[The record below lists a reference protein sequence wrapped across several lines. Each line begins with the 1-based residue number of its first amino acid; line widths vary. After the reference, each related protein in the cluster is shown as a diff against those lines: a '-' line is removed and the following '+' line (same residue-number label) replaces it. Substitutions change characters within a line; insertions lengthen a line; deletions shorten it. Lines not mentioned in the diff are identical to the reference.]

1 LKKTKILCTIGPA
14 SLSGKVQEKMHRA
27 GMNGARIN
35 TAYEEIDVYEKR
47 IRDIRKMCKIPILLD
62 VKGPE
67 LRLQVLESKPVQKGD
82 VINVG
87 SKDRNVSFNHDI
99 YDQLTVGDE
108 VSIDDG
114 LLHAEVAETSDESVS
129 LLIRNQGVLKD
140 GKGVNVPGKTVKTP
154 CLTKRDKEIVELA
167 RKNSI
172 EYIALSF
179 TRSKDDVEYLKEL
192 LDDVD
197 VGVVAKIESVQGL
210 ENFQEILE
218 VSDGIMVARGDL
230 GVETPPEELPIV
242 QKKIITECNQ
252 HGKLVI
258 TATEMLESMIENPR
272 PTRAEI
278 SDVANAILDG
288 SDVVMLSGE
297 TAIGKYPIEA
307 VTMMTRIAE
316 KTESSVI
323 SRVHEEQFQNISRSI
338 SRSIWQITKTMPI
351 DKVVALTR
359 SGYTARMI
367 TRFRLEQPI
376 IAVTPSEISS
386 RKLQLLYGVQPIR
399 FDYMNKRDHIVSTA
413 KMLFSK
419 KYLQEEDIVLF
430 SAGFRTYTT
439 HASNLIEIHKVKSLL
454 RFEGANAQDSK

>member
-14 SLSGKVQEKMHRA
+14 SLSREVQEQMYKA

-47 IRDIRKMCKIPILLD
+47 IKALRKVCKIPVLLD
-62 VKGPE
+62 IKGPE
-67 LRLQVLESKPVQKGD
+67 LRLQASKSKPVQKGD
-82 VINVG
+82 IINIG
-87 SKDRNVSFNHDI
+87 AQDRDASFNHDI

-108 VSIDDG
+108 IFIDDG
-114 LLHAEVAETSDESVS
+114 SLQAEITETDKKSVS
-129 LLIRNQGVLKD
+129 VLIRNQGILKD
-140 GKGVNVPGKTVKTP
+140 GKGVNIPGKTVKTP
-154 CLTKRDKEIVELA
+154 CLTDRDRKIVELA
-167 RKNSI
+167 KKNSI

-179 TRSKDDVEYLKEL
+179 TRSKDDVAHLKDL
-192 LDDVD
+192 FNGVD
-197 VGVVAKIESVQGL
+197 IGVIAKIESAQGL
-210 ENFQEILE
+210 ENFDEILG

-230 GVETPPEELPIV
+230 GVEMPPEELPIV
-242 QKKIITECNQ
+242 QKRIIRECNQ

-258 TATEMLESMIENPR
+258 TATEMLESMIMNPR

-278 SDVANAILDG
+278 SDIANAILDG

-297 TAIGKYPIEA
+297 TAIGKYPVEA

-316 KTESSVI
+316 KTEPSVI

-351 DKVVALTR
+351 DRVVALTR

-376 IAVTPSEISS
+376 IAVTPSEIAA
-386 RKLQLLYGVQPIR
+386 RKLQLLYGVQPIK
-399 FDYMNKRDHIVSTA
+399 FDYMNKKDHIVSTA
-413 KMLFSK
+413 KMLFSE
-419 KYLQEEDIVLF
+419 KYLREEDIVIF

-454 RFEGANAQDSK
+454 RFEGLKVQDVN